1 MQTCHSHMQKIY
13 KKQLAKQTLYFIKEE
28 FKINY
33 GITCLAEILL
43 KLFLK
48 GLEFKINYGITCL
61 AEILLKLFLKGLVQR
76 IFFTAGIYRLG
87 HKYMVHF
94 SKFFSKTFKIKF

>member
-1 MQTCHSHMQKIY
+1 VQKIY
-13 KKQLAKQTLYFIKEE
+13 KKQLAKQTLYFIKE
-28 FKINY
+28 
-33 GITCLAEILL
+33 
-43 KLFLK
+43 
-48 GLEFKINYGITCL
+48 EFKINYGITCL